1 MEMADKIK
9 NIRIDNNLSQ
19 EKFAE
24 LIGISR
30 QSVIAY
36 EKGKTIPQTDVL
48 ISICKA
54 FNLDL
59 SYFVNEDVI
68 NHNKDDVVINNNEN
82 NKKDIILKKLHFDDK
97 TYALEM
103 KNANKELK
111 IIPFNIWQV
120 IIWSVF
126 LIILILNIFI
136 DYIWLIDI
144 PLIFIGIKVNKSSK
158 IDYHIDRY
166 LKKKKQIIDKEGISL
181 SPQYPIYLNIK
192 DDGIYID
199 YKKEIVFYCP
209 LEMYDHHVM
218 IINNKYQAPLLN
230 VNPSG
235 EEMIYSLAI
244 YLKGNGN
251 PYIIS
256 FPLFFKNKKEDDA
269 LKFLNRSEYTNCL
282 NNCSMSL
289 KEIKKNLVD

>member
-9 NIRIDNNLSQ
+9 NIRIENKLSQ

-54 FNLDL
+54 FSLDL
-59 SYFVNEDVI
+59 SYFVNNEAVNAEQDNIINSVEDI
-68 NHNKDDVVINNNEN
+68 
-82 NKKDIILKKLHFDDK
+82 KKDIVLKRVYFDDK

-120 IIWSVF
+120 IIWSAF
-126 LIILILNIFI
+126 LIVLILNIFI
-136 DYIWLIDI
+136 NYIWLIDI
-144 PLIFIGIKVNKSSK
+144 SLIFIGIKVNKSAK
-158 IDYHIDRY
+158 MDYYIDRY
-166 LKKKKQIIDKEGISL
+166 LKKKKQIIDKEGTSL

-192 DDGIYID
+192 DDGIYII
-199 YKKEIVFYCP
+199 YKTEIVFYCP
-209 LEMYDHHVM
+209 LEMYDHHVL
-218 IINNKYQAPLLN
+218 ITNNKYQASMLN

-235 EEMIYSLAI
+235 NEMMYSLAI
-244 YLKGNGN
+244 YLKGDGN

-256 FPLFFKNKKEDDA
+256 FPLFFKNKNEDNA
-269 LKFLNRSEYTNCL
+269 LEFLNRSEYTNCL
-282 NNCSMSL
+282 NNCSMKL
-289 KEIKKNLVD
+289 KEIKKNL